1 MKRKYQ
7 KALKK
12 INKWSLIKISLSI
25 ILFILSIN
33 IKEMPALI
41 PIILVFFYI
50 FFLIE
55 FFASRHVCKEIY
67 NYLSGNKTFK
77 YKTVTVSRSKFQEL
91 IKEGIP
97 ANTYISYNK
106 SIHTIET
113 KNNKYFFLDFDEYKS
128 YNEFL
133 ETEIAN
139 IKIKNIEK
147 ITFIS
152 YSGKAPKD
160 FLK

>member
-128 YNEFL
+128 YDEILNAS
-133 ETEIAN
+133 IAN
-139 IKIKNIEK
+139 IRIKDIDE
-147 ITFIS
+147 ITFLS
-152 YSGKAPKD
+152 YNGEAPANY
-160 FLK
+160 LK

>member
-1 MKRKYQ
+1 MRRKYK

-12 INKWSLIKISLSI
+12 INRDSLIKISITI
-25 ILFILSIN
+25 ILFIISIKVEKIPN
-33 IKEMPALI
+33 LI
-41 PIILVFFYI
+41 PIILVFLYI
-50 FFLIE
+50 FFNLE
-55 FFASRHVCKEIY
+55 FFISRHNIKETYDYI
-67 NYLSGNKTFK
+67 SGNKK
-77 YKTVTVSRSKFQEL
+77 YDYDTVSVSGTYFRKL
-91 IKEGIP
+91 IEEGIP
-97 ANTYISYNK
+97 ADTYVSYNG
-106 SIHTIET
+106 SIHNTET
-113 KNNKYFFLDFDEYKS
+113 KNNKYFFLDFNEYKS